1 MSGPVLDLVVAL
13 VIALGLFGAV
23 VQVVPGGLVVAGA
36 VAVWGVVVG
45 GTVGW
50 VLVALAIVLAL
61 ASLVLKYLLAGRYLQ
76 RRGVPNRSLVVGAVA
91 GIVGFFVIPVVGL
104 FVGFVGGTYVAEL
117 QRLRDEP
124 AARRAT
130 IHALKATGIS
140 ILVELTGALLTAG
153 AWLVAV
159 LVVRL

>member
-1 MSGPVLDLVVAL
+1 MGGPLLDLVVAL
-13 VIALGLFGAV
+13 LIVVGLFGAV

-45 GTVGW
+45 GAVGW
-50 VLVALAIVLAL
+50 TVVAVAAALALL
-61 ASLVLKYLLAGRYLQ
+61 GLVLKYLLAGRYLQ

-104 FVGFVGGTYVAEL
+104 FVGFIGGTYVSEL

-124 AARRAT
+124 AARAAT
-130 IHALKATGIS
+130 VHALKATGIS

-153 AWLVAV
+153 LWLAAV
-159 LVVRL
+159 LMVRL

>member
-1 MSGPVLDLVVAL
+1 MGGPVLDLVVAL
-13 VIALGLFGAV
+13 LILVGLVGAV
-23 VQVVPGGLVVAGA
+23 VQVIPGGLVVAGA

-45 GTVGW
+45 GAVGW
-50 VLVALAIVLAL
+50 TVVGVAAVLAV
-61 ASLVLKYLLAGRYLQ
+61 AGLVLKYLLAGRYLQ
-76 RRGVPNRSLVVGAVA
+76 RRGLPNRSLVVGAVA

-104 FVGFVGGTYVAEL
+104 FVGFIGGTYVSEL

-124 AARRAT
+124 AARVAT
-130 IHALKATGIS
+130 VHALKATGIS

-153 AWLVAV
+153 VWLAAV